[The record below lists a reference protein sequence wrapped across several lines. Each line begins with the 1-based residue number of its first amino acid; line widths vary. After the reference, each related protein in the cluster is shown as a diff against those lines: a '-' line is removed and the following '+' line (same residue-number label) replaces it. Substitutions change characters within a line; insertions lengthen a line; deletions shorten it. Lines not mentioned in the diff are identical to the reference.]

1 MDTPAQMRGP
11 PGSAPAA
18 WPWLAGAVVSAG
30 LAAVTVGLRCRAFD
44 YDEVS
49 HAHMIWQVAHGVLP
63 YRDFVV
69 NHFPFFWMLLA
80 PLARWLPER
89 PVLLAAYSAVALLFN
104 ALFVA
109 GLMLHV
115 RRSVGGAGGRSVLL
129 AFAPVLVSPAVLPFL
144 LEFRPDSFASALF
157 FAALLG
163 LRAPRPVPRWV
174 LAACGFGLTLA
185 LLIIPKNV
193 LLLPLLALA
202 EGAGARRPWRAWR
215 RVVAWSGAGVLAAFA
230 AGALAL
236 GAYHIPIGDVYQMA
250 VRYHLATGPLHVAGP
265 PLWQAITAYPSLVVY
280 TLAGLSAWA
289 VLVLRGKARASPYL
303 AALLV
308 FLAIELVFTRKPYL
322 QYSASWFLLA
332 TSFAAAGAAELRLET
347 RRAARNGLLA
357 AALALAVF
365 SLRDL
370 ALEQRVRRLQLDVM
384 SYILRQ
390 VPSGDY
396 VQVDDLWFHPVFRRD
411 TFWRTGM
418 DFDGAGDA
426 YARVA
431 AGMPHFPRQGQFGA
445 AEMRQDLDRHPP
457 ALIFLGMEPR
467 AGRLPNLPLPADK
480 ARVLND
486 YLDRH
491 RADYAVSLI
500 PDTEFYVALKRRS
513 PGEPRR

>member
-1 MDTPAQMRGP
+1 MDASAQIRRPLGPTPA
-11 PGSAPAA
+11 S
-18 WPWLAGAVVSAG
+18 WPWLAGAVVLAG
-30 LAAVTVGLRCRAFD
+30 LAAVTVGLRCRVFD

-80 PLARWLPER
+80 PISRWLPER
-89 PVLLAAYSAVALLFN
+89 PALLAAYSVVALLFN
-104 ALFVA
+104 ALLVA

-144 LEFRPDSFASALF
+144 LEFRPDSFANALF

-163 LRAPRPVPRWV
+163 LRAPGPVPRRV
-174 LAACGFGLTLA
+174 LAGCGFGLTLA

-193 LLLPLLALA
+193 LLLPLLALT
-202 EGAGARRPWRAWR
+202 EGVGARRPWRAWY
-215 RVVAWSGAGVLAAFA
+215 RVVAWSGAGVLAALA

-236 GAYHIPIGDVYQMA
+236 SAYQIPIGDVYQMA
-250 VRYHLATGPLHVAGP
+250 VRYHLAAGPSHVAGP
-265 PLWQAITAYPSLVVY
+265 PLWQAITSYPSLAVY
-280 TLAGLSAWA
+280 TLAGLLAWA
-289 VLVLRGKARASPYL
+289 GLVLCGKARVSPYL

-308 FLAIELVFTRKPYL
+308 FLAVELVFTRKPYL

-332 TSFAAAGAAELRLET
+332 TSFAAASAAALRLET

-357 AALALAVF
+357 SALALAVF

-370 ALEQRVRRLQLDVM
+370 ALEQRVRRLQLEVM

-390 VPSGDY
+390 VPAGDY

-418 DFDGAGDA
+418 DIDGAGDA

-431 AGMPHFPRQGQFGA
+431 ARLRHFPRHGQFSA
-445 AEMRQDLDRHPP
+445 VEMRQDLDRHPP
-457 ALIFLGMEPR
+457 ALVFLGMEPR
-467 AGRLPNLPLPADK
+467 AGKLPNLPLSVDK

-486 YLDRH
+486 YLDHH

-500 PDTEFYVALKRRS
+500 PHTEFYVALKRCS
-513 PGEPRR
+513 PGGLPR